1 MSANI
6 TWSVTAM
13 NCYPTVGSET
23 DVVFTV
29 HWSCA
34 GTQDTYSASVYSTCS
49 VPAPSGSEAGM
60 IPFAS
65 LTEAQVIAWVKD
77 KLGEATVEAA
87 LAAQIEAQRNPV
99 KASGMPWSTAPAA

>member
-1 MSANI
+1 MT
-6 TWSVTAM
+6 TWTINQLDRNTSNGFVT
-13 NCYPTVGSET
+13 
-23 DVVFTV
+23 TV
-29 HWSCA
+29 HYNVTKTD
-34 GTQDTYSASVYSTCS
+34 GDFSASTYGTIGYT
-49 VPAPSGSEAGM
+49 PDGSEAGTM

-99 KASGMPWSTAPAA
+99 KASGLPWGQA